1 MRNTEPKQNVQVWS
15 KIVGPV
21 FQGAWPL
28 DIELQSSAATSRLVQ
43 MLLGTG
49 GAFKDAASAIIPFIR
64 SGNQRQHSS
73 IYSISEASEETLCNS
88 ARKDAEFAQRRSWK
102 CARWQFVRTY

>member
-1 MRNTEPKQNVQVWS
+1 MRNTEPKQKVQVWS

-28 DIELQSSAATSRLVQ
+28 EIELQSSAATSRLVQ

-64 SGNQRQHSS
+64 SGNQR
-73 IYSISEASEETLCNS
+73 
-88 ARKDAEFAQRRSWK
+88 
-102 CARWQFVRTY
+102 